1 MNKNLKKKLLSLAIV
16 AVICLPVFIIG
27 VNNAQALDTGLNEIN
42 DAIQLGSDDPRT
54 IAARIINTAM
64 MFLGLIAVVIIL
76 LGGFKWMTAGG
87 SEDKVSEAKKLM
99 GQGVIGLLIVLAS
112 WGIAQF
118 VVNQLVN
125 ATNNV

>member
-16 AVICLPVFIIG
+16 TVICLPVFIIG
-27 VNNAQALDTGLNEIN
+27 VNNAHALDTGLNEIN
-42 DAIQLGSDDPRT
+42 DTIQLGSDDPRT